1 MTISQPD
8 PAITRKAEVQRTNG
22 HHRFEDEEENMEVG
36 EEEEESMSAEAM
48 KELYNKSV
56 SVAPLPVSAPVS
68 TPCQTSKKS
77 ATGGPVSC
85 EEALLAS
92 QDQRVVSNQGV
103 ASKAYQPKPPPRV
116 VFRPRALDVAQLKQV
131 GYRYKSNPARLID

>member
-1 MTISQPD
+1 
-8 PAITRKAEVQRTNG
+8 
-22 HHRFEDEEENMEVG
+22 MEVG

-56 SVAPLPVSAPVS
+56 SVAPLPVSAPVPA
-68 TPCQTSKKS
+68 PCQTSKKS
-77 ATGGPVSC
+77 TATGGPVSC

-92 QDQRVVSNQGV
+92 QDQRVVSNQGM

-131 GYRYKSNPARLID
+131 THHLKSNPARLIRFTLVIIRLAAGLAPGFS

>member
-1 MTISQPD
+1 M
-8 PAITRKAEVQRTNG
+8 KA
-22 HHRFEDEEENMEVG
+22 
-36 EEEEESMSAEAM
+36 
-48 KELYNKSV
+48 LYNKSV
-56 SVAPLPVSAPVS
+56 SVAPLPASAPVS
-68 TPCQTSKKS
+68 TPGQTKRSS

-116 VFRPRALDVAQLKQV
+116 VFRPRALDVAQLKQASS
-131 GYRYKSNPARLID
+131 GAGSRFQLSSSTTAPTGMEALLAAILGE

>member
-1 MTISQPD
+1 MD
-8 PAITRKAEVQRTNG
+8 VEEV
-22 HHRFEDEEENMEVG
+22 
-36 EEEEESMSAEAM
+36 EEEESMSAEAM
-48 KELYNKSV
+48 KALYNKSV
-56 SVAPLPVSAPVS
+56 SVAPLPVSAPVPA
-68 TPCQTSKKS
+68 PCQTKKTI

-103 ASKAYQPKPPPRV
+103 ASKTPPRV

-131 GYRYKSNPARLID
+131 IHHFKSNPSRLIRFTLVIIRLAAGLAPGFS

>member
-1 MTISQPD
+1 
-8 PAITRKAEVQRTNG
+8 
-22 HHRFEDEEENMEVG
+22 MEV

-48 KELYNKSV
+48 KALYNKSV
-56 SVAPLPVSAPVS
+56 SVAPLPASSPVS
-68 TPCQTSKKS
+68 TPGQTKKTI

-131 GYRYKSNPARLID
+131 IHHFKSNPARLIRFTLIIRPAAGLAPDFS